1 MAKKEQ
7 CKLCKGYKFESELC
21 TIKWIQLSFDGNE
34 CEQFDNIV
42 SIQQTETLE
51 VENGGT
57 TNESS
62 LPKSDKHIKKRSV
75 GIDKHAIHIEETIS
89 SLSPQSEKKLEKPHY
104 KPLSKIGKSVLLF
117 ITLTI
122 VLIGIWQTYIFIKES
137 LEEKERE
144 KIVWLAICEL
154 EDLRVDKTVRYL
166 RLNDIKYED
175 KKLKLGYHA
184 NYSAREISRIVKD
197 SLMCDDFLSVIV
209 IAPQKWNIISH
220 YLAAAEVDL
229 QITYS
234 NTLVPSFLLSW
245 KQLSMLMSDKR
256 KLRKGKRLFVNRK
269 KKEVLNYA
277 LKHFRKDRYLKV
289 DSLSLDKKYVSLHLS
304 YNKSIASLGETF
316 LDTIHVNP
324 HYTDKVGDMGSI
336 LDGMLAICSR
346 INRGFAFV
354 YFDRKERKVQRCEWN
369 VEKAKAIAR
378 QRADRVRLGSEKSN
392 QVRTVIVKHRK

>member
-7 CKLCKGYKFESELC
+7 CQLCEEYKPELELC
-21 TIKWIQLSFDGNE
+21 TIKWVQLSFDGNE

-42 SIQQTETLE
+42 SLEQVKQLE
-51 VENGGT
+51 VENEKEA
-57 TNESS
+57 NESS
-62 LPKSDKHIKKRSV
+62 LPKADKHIKKRSV
-75 GIDKHAIHIEETIS
+75 TPDKSTIHIEETAS
-89 SLSPQSEKKLEKPHY
+89 SVSPQSKENPKKFHY
-104 KPLSKIGKSVLLF
+104 KPLSKTSKSVLLF
-117 ITLTI
+117 ITLI
-122 VLIGIWQTYIFIKES
+122 IIIIGTWQTYTFIKES
-137 LEEKERE
+137 LEKKERE
-144 KIVWLAICEL
+144 KNVWLAICEL

-184 NYSAREISRIVKD
+184 NYSTREISRIVKD
-197 SLMCDDFLSVIV
+197 SLMYDDFLSVIA

-229 QITYS
+229 YITYF
-234 NTLVPSFLLSW
+234 NTSIPSYLLSW
-245 KQLSMLMSDKR
+245 KQLSTLMSDKQ

-269 KKEVLNYA
+269 KEEVLNYA
-277 LKHFRKDRYLKV
+277 LKHFGKDRYFKV
-289 DSLSLDKKYVSLHLS
+289 DSLSLDNKYVSLHM
-304 YNKSIASLGETF
+304 YYDKSIASLGETF

-324 HYTDKVGDMGSI
+324 PYTDKVGDMGSL

-369 VEKAKAIAR
+369 VEKAKAIAK
-378 QRADRVRLGSEKSN
+378 QATDKVVLVAIKPIKYIRL
-392 QVRTVIVKHRK
+392 

>member
-7 CKLCKGYKFESELC
+7 CKLCKGYNPESKLC
-21 TIKWIQLSFDGNE
+21 TIKWEQLSFDGNE

-42 SIQQTETLE
+42 ALEKEETQE
-51 VENGGT
+51 VENEDAA
-57 TNESS
+57 NESS
-62 LPKSDKHIKKRSV
+62 LPKPDKPIKKRSV
-75 GIDKHAIHIEETIS
+75 APDKPAIHIEETAS
-89 SLSPQSEKKLEKPHY
+89 SVSPKSEEKPKKKHY
-104 KPLSKIGKSVLLF
+104 KPLSKTAKSVLLL
-117 ITLTI
+117 ITLII
-122 VLIGIWQTYIFIKES
+122 VFIGIWQTYIFIKEN
-137 LEEKERE
+137 LEEKGRE

-184 NYSAREISRIVKD
+184 NYSAREILRIVKD
-197 SLMCDDFLSVIV
+197 SLMYDDFLSVIA
-209 IAPQKWNIISH
+209 IAPQKWNIISR
-220 YLAAAEVDL
+220 YLTAAEVDL

-234 NTLVPSFLLSW
+234 NTLVPSFGLSW
-245 KQLSMLMSDKR
+245 KQLSTLMSDKR

-269 KKEVLNYA
+269 KREVMNYA

-289 DSLSLDKKYVSLHLS
+289 DSLSLDNKYVSLHMS
-304 YNKSIASLGETF
+304 YDTSIASLGETF
-316 LDTIHVNP
+316 LDTIHVNR

-354 YFDRKERKVQRCEWN
+354 YFDRKERKVQHCEWN

-378 QRADRVRLGSEKSN
+378 QAADRIRLSSEKSN